1 MATLQRLWKA
11 SQPLTAVGLLMLAV
25 FAASL
30 TAMAVDQT
38 RILGAPTWLKPAKF
52 AISSAIYLF
61 TLAWIATFLPD
72 RRRLTTT
79 VGWLTAVII
88 TLEVAIVDIQAA
100 RGVTSHYNV
109 GTALDAALFS
119 AMGIGIIVV
128 WISAIALTVALFR
141 HRFTDPA
148 LGWALRLGLLLT
160 VVGQATGGLMT
171 TPTRAQLEAAKT
183 TRLTVA
189 GQHTVGGL
197 DGGPGLPI
205 TGWSREHGDIRVA
218 HFVGMHAVQALPA
231 VALLLAPLVSAVTR
245 RRAVLAAAAA
255 YAGLF
260 VALLVQAL
268 HGHPLAPM
276 LVSR

>member
-1 MATLQRLWKA
+1 MTTLQRFWKA
-11 SQPLTAVGLLMLAV
+11 SRPLTAASILMLAV
-25 FAASL
+25 CAASL
-30 TAMAVDQT
+30 AAMAVDQT
-38 RILGAPTWLKPAKF
+38 RILGAPTWLKPTKF

-61 TLAWIATFLPD
+61 TLAWIVTFLPD

-88 TLEVAIVDIQAA
+88 TMEVAIIDVQAA

-119 AMGIGIIVV
+119 TMGTGILIV
-128 WISAIALTVALFR
+128 WGAAIALTVALFR

-148 LGWALRLGLLLT
+148 LGWALRLGLLVT
-160 VVGQATGGLMT
+160 VLGQATGGLMT
-171 TPTRAQLEAAKT
+171 TPTRAQLDAAKT

-189 GQHTVGGL
+189 GQHSVGGL
-197 DGGPGLPI
+197 DGGPGLPL

-231 VALLLAPLVSAVTR
+231 VALLLAPFTSIVAR

-260 VALLVQAL
+260 VVLLVQAL
-268 HGHPLAPM
+268 NGHPLVPM
-276 LVSR
+276 MVSR